1 MEMKKTLKYIVFLV
15 LFCLAASVG
24 AQTAKW
30 QDLYTIKKKDTIYGI
45 AKKYNITIDELVKA
59 NPEMSKDGFTLKK
72 GDQLLIPYPSVK
84 AKSTTVASSNARQVN
99 TAKNICIGVML
110 PLHNVDGDGQ
120 RMTEYYRGMLM
131 ACDSLKAK
139 GIGIT
144 TMAWNLSVDADVNQ
158 ILKDPNAQK
167 CDVIFGPLYTKQ
179 VPALG
184 NFCRKHNI
192 RLVIPFSIDGDDVSN
207 NANIFQIYQA
217 PQMFNESSV
226 KAFLDR
232 FGSCHP
238 VFVDCNDITSQKGLF
253 TFALRKK
260 MEARGIKYNIT
271 NLNSSDAMFAKAFV
285 KNETNVVVV
294 NTGRSPELNST
305 LAKLDILKKNNPN
318 IVISLFGYTEWLMY
332 DKVYKEYFHKYDAY
346 IPTTAYYNAVSSR
359 TKSLEKSYRTWF
371 KSDMREALPRF
382 AITGFDHT
390 MYFITGMNKFG
401 KDFNGTYTQKAYT
414 PMQTPLKFKRI
425 ANGGMQ
431 NYSFMLIHYTRNH
444 STESINY

>member
-1 MEMKKTLKYIVFLV
+1 MEMKQTLKYIVFLV
-15 LFCLAASVG
+15 LFCLAASVS

-59 NPEMSKDGFTLKK
+59 NPEMSKAGYTLKK
-72 GDQLLIPYPSVK
+72 GDKLLIPYPSAK
-84 AKSTTVASSNARQVN
+84 AKSATNGNARQVN
-99 TAKNICIGVML
+99 SGKNLCIGVML

-131 ACDSLKAK
+131 ACDSLKTK
-139 GIGIT
+139 GIGT
-144 TMAWNLSVDADVNQ
+144 TVMAWNLSVDADVNQ
-158 ILKDPNAQK
+158 MLKDPNMQK

-179 VPALG
+179 VSALG

-192 RLVIPFSIDGDDVSN
+192 RLVIPFSIEGDDVSGN
-207 NANIFQIYQA
+207 TNIFQIYQA
-217 PQMFNESSV
+217 PQMFNESSL

-238 VFVDCNDITSQKGLF
+238 VFVDCNDVTSQKGLF

-260 MEARGIKYNIT
+260 LETRGIKYNIT
-271 NLNSSDAMFAKAFV
+271 NLNSSDASFAKAFA

-332 DKVYKEYFHKYDAY
+332 DKVYKEYFHKYDTY
-346 IPTTAYYNAVSSR
+346 IPTTAYYNSISSR
-359 TKSLEKSYRTWF
+359 TKALEKSYRNWF

-382 AITGFDHT
+382 AITGFDHM
-390 MYFITGMNKFG
+390 MYFATGMNKFG
-401 KDFNGTYTQKAYT
+401 KNFSGTYTQKIYT

-425 ANGGMQ
+425 ANGGLQ

>member
-1 MEMKKTLKYIVFLV
+1 MKRTLKYIVFLV
-15 LFCLAASVG
+15 LFCLAASVS

-59 NPEMSKDGFTLKK
+59 NPEMSKDGYTLKK
-72 GDQLLIPYPSVK
+72 GDQLLIPYPSAK
-84 AKSTTVASSNARQVN
+84 AKTNQATSANVRQVN
-99 TAKNICIGVML
+99 TGKSICIGIML

-139 GIGIT
+139 GISTT

-158 ILKDPNAQK
+158 VLKDPNAQK

-179 VPALG
+179 VSALS

-192 RLVIPFSIDGDDVSN
+192 RLVIPFSIEGDDVSN

-232 FGSCHP
+232 FGSCHT
-238 VFVDCNDITSQKGLF
+238 VFVDCNDVTSQKGLF
-253 TFALRKK
+253 TSALRKK

-271 NLNSSDAMFAKAFV
+271 NLNSSDASFAKAFA
-285 KNETNVVVV
+285 KNEKNVVVV
-294 NTGRSPELNST
+294 KIGR
-305 LAKLDILKKNNPN
+305 AH
-318 IVISLFGYTEWLMY
+318 V
-332 DKVYKEYFHKYDAY
+332 
-346 IPTTAYYNAVSSR
+346 
-359 TKSLEKSYRTWF
+359 
-371 KSDMREALPRF
+371 
-382 AITGFDHT
+382 
-390 MYFITGMNKFG
+390 
-401 KDFNGTYTQKAYT
+401 
-414 PMQTPLKFKRI
+414 
-425 ANGGMQ
+425 
-431 NYSFMLIHYTRNH
+431 
-444 STESINY
+444 